1 MIKIWIPLRII
12 NFKMMN
18 RIDQKFKDL
27 KLQNKKAFIP
37 FLTAG
42 YPNMS
47 ATQKIVLEL
56 EKNGADIIELGVP
69 FSDPIADGP
78 VIQASSYEAL
88 KKGAS
93 LKKILAMV
101 AELRAKTQIP
111 LCLMSYCNPILHYGQ
126 ERFVDD
132 ALKAGVDGVIIPDL
146 CFEESFT
153 FLKTAEKK
161 GLHIILFVAPT
172 TPIERARLIA
182 KRSKG
187 FVYFVSLTGVTGTRQ
202 SLPIDLKSKV
212 SAVKKFSGKLP
223 ICAGFGVSKAQ
234 QVKYVAGFCDGV
246 IVGSAIIKKISEN
259 MKDPHLAQI
268 VGRFIKGLLQK

>member
-1 MIKIWIPLRII
+1 
-12 NFKMMN
+12 MN
-18 RIDQKFKDL
+18 RIDQKFKEL
-27 KLQNKKAFIP
+27 KLKNKKAFIP

-42 YPNMS
+42 YPDML
-47 ATQKIVLEL
+47 ATQKMVLEL

-69 FSDPIADGP
+69 FSDPIADGA

-101 AELRAKTQIP
+101 AQLRVKTQIP

-132 ALKAGVDGVIIPDL
+132 ALGAGVDGVIIPDL
-146 CFEESFT
+146 SFEESFS
-153 FLKTAEKK
+153 FLKTADKR
-161 GLHIILFVAPT
+161 GLHVILFIAPT
-172 TPIERARLIA
+172 TPVERARLIA

-187 FVYFVSLTGVTGTRQ
+187 FIYFVSLTGVTGTRQ
-202 SLPIDLKSKV
+202 SLPSDLKSKV
-212 SAVKKFSGKLP
+212 SAVKKLSGHIP
-223 ICAGFGVSKAQ
+223 VCAGFGVSKAE

-259 MKDPHLAQI
+259 LKNPHLAQI
-268 VGRFIKGLLQK
+268 VGRFVKDLL